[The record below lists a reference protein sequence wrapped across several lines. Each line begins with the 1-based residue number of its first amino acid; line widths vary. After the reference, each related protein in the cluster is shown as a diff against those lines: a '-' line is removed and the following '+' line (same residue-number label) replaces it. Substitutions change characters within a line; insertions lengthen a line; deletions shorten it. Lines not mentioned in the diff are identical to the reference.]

1 MDIVEYLR
9 VKFFQLNIYLL
20 HIGILCTYCHIV
32 ELSFI
37 QCVKMYQGLLNT
49 RFHQSIMFFKKNLFS
64 QISILPKFSN
74 TYVHWYMPG
83 ALPPCQPSKIFMKT
97 CFCVC
102 VILCLLLAVFQVFS
116 FQQNPNKRK
125 LTLPTTVFNYNGLE
139 RVEPQSLSMR
149 SSTETKLLKN
159 NITRWQQ
166 HCGDTLAYKCKAN
179 VMDL

>member
-1 MDIVEYLR
+1 M
-9 VKFFQLNIYLL
+9 
-20 HIGILCTYCHIV
+20 
-32 ELSFI
+32 S
-37 QCVKMYQGLLNT
+37 QGLLNT
-49 RFHQSIMFFKKNLFS
+49 RFHQSIMFKKKNLFP

-116 FQQNPNKRK
+116 LKSKQTKTYF
-125 LTLPTTVFNYNGLE
+125 TYEVFNYNGLE

-159 NITRWQQ
+159 NITR
-166 HCGDTLAYKCKAN
+166 C
-179 VMDL
+179 